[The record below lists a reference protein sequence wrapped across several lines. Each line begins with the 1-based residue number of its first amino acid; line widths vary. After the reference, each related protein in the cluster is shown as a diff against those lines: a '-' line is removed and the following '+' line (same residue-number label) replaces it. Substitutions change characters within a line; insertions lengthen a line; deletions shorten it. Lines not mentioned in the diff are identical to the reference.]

1 MSYRADDDQYPAR
14 AVVYIEASWGSR
26 TYVGSGFLA
35 GRNDV
40 VTASH
45 VVYNAA
51 LGGKPSSL
59 KIYPSYN
66 PGKTDNVAYGVA
78 KSQFFTNFDPDSDGK
93 LVTGDFYRTTQSGSE
108 IDVALLTLSE
118 PIGDKFGY
126 FGIDW
131 NFAGGA
137 VGVLGHPT
145 KYGRY
150 EIFDSGT
157 VRRSSVDTV
166 YHVNTDLEINP
177 GNSGGPIY
185 YTSGNSAFAVGVV
198 STAVGATALGGH
210 AYWLKDAL
218 SANDVYITSGTVT
231 PDSQRRAL
239 VSDGVSGREVQM
251 EIYVGPLTTLKNV
264 YLGTKSIEAVI
275 GSEIGDFMNLG
286 AGDDAADGK
295 GGDDVLDGGTGS
307 NFLTG
312 GAGNDTFFLDGRGTG
327 VTWSTITDFEPGE
340 WTTAWGWRE
349 GVSKLTW
356 EAMKGAKGY
365 EGATVRIDF
374 DGNGSI
380 DGSVTF
386 TGKSI
391 GAVITMPGQVGADSY
406 LAFRLA

>member
-1 MSYRADDDQYPAR
+1 MSTRVDDDQYPAR

-26 TYVGSGFLA
+26 TYTGSGFLV

-59 KIYPSYN
+59 KVYPSYN
-66 PGKTDNVAYGVA
+66 PGKSDNTSYSIA
-78 KSQFFTNFDPDSDGK
+78 KLQFFTNFDPDSDGK
-93 LVTGDFYRTTQSGSE
+93 LITGDLYRASQSGSE
-108 IDVALLTLSE
+108 IDVALLTLSQ
-118 PIGDKFGY
+118 PIGDAYGY
-126 FGIDW
+126 LGIDW
-131 NFAGGA
+131 NFSGGS
-137 VGVLGHPT
+137 VGVLGYPG

-150 EIFDSGT
+150 ETFDSGT

-166 YHVNTDLEINP
+166 YNIGADLEINP

-185 YTSGNSAFAVGVV
+185 YSSGNNFFAVGVV
-198 STAVGATALGGH
+198 STAAGATALGGH
-210 AYWLKDAL
+210 QYWLKNAL
-218 SANDVYITSGTVT
+218 SANDVYIASGSPP
-231 PDSQRRAL
+231 PDSQRRAF
-239 VSDGVSGREVQM
+239 VSDGVSGWEVQM
-251 EIYVGPLTTLKNV
+251 DLYVGPLTTLKNI

-275 GSEIGDFMNLG
+275 GSDLGDFMNLG
-286 AGDDAADGK
+286 AGNDAAEGG
-295 GGDDVLDGGTGS
+295 GGDDILDGGTGS

-312 GAGNDTFFLDGRGTG
+312 GAGTDTFFLDGRGTG

-340 WTTAWGWRE
+340 WTTAWGWKE

-356 EAMKGAKGY
+356 EAMKGAPGS

-374 DGNGSI
+374 DGNGTI
-380 DGSVTF
+380 DGSITF
-386 TGKSI
+386 TGKSVGSI
-391 GAVITMPGQVGADSY
+391 MTIPGQVGADSY